1 MLDFLVNSIRLSFL
15 WTSWFIKLELCEL
28 DEYCRWREKGCPW
41 AWLWD
46 SLQDSFQE
54 AFPMGFTPVS
64 HVYGGSVAHD
74 HKLREWS
81 QTHLPGRG
89 HFRGGGAIT
98 LKPSCLVYQLRG
110 HKVTFLS
117 FLHQPFFLLPGR
129 VQICS
134 PHCSSSYIFRVCSN
148 VGASTTSFNHVV
160 QRSVAL
166 APPPLLPEVRCDLYN
181 ILQLVDMIF
190 LNV

>member
-28 DEYCRWREKGCPW
+28 DEYCRWREKGRPW

-89 HFRGGGAIT
+89 HFRNCNEAEGPSHWNAAASFINSEDT
-98 LKPSCLVYQLRG
+98 KWPSC
-110 HKVTFLS
+110 HFPISLS
-117 FLHQPFFLLPGR
+117 FSCLEE
-129 VQICS
+129 C
-134 PHCSSSYIFRVCSN
+134 
-148 VGASTTSFNHVV
+148 
-160 QRSVAL
+160 RSVAL
-166 APPPLLPEVRCDLYN
+166 TVHPPTFSGSVLM
-181 ILQLVDMIF
+181 LVPQQPHSIT
-190 LNV
+190 

>member
-28 DEYCRWREKGCPW
+28 DEYCRWREKGLTVGQSPGQF
-41 AWLWD
+41 
-46 SLQDSFQE
+46 SGS
-54 AFPMGFTPVS
+54 VS
-64 HVYGGSVAHD
+64 HGIYSCFPCIW
-74 HKLREWS
+74 RFCSSWS
-81 QTHLPGRG
+81 QAEGMEPDSSPRERTLQELQWGR
-89 HFRGGGAIT
+89 GAIT
-98 LKPSCLVYQLRG
+98 LKRSCLVYQLRG

-148 VGASTTSFNHVV
+148 VGASTTPFNHLI
-160 QRSVAL
+160 QRSAAL
-166 APPPLLPEVRCDLYN
+166 APPPLLP
-181 ILQLVDMIF
+181 
-190 LNV
+190 